1 MVDNHC
7 LEQQPFSGLS
17 EKEIVVNAGKH
28 VCAFCDEMFRTL
40 KELKKHYEVSH
51 DEIELKQEEHVFNTY
66 ESFQKW
72 KKEELRMKSLF
83 VKNGGV
89 RKSAKNKQFSYYI
102 CNRSGIAKL
111 KSERKRLEKI
121 GGSVKCGKTCPAFMT
136 AIREQKEEA
145 IKITVQYQT
154 VHACHEM
161 QVVCGKLRL
170 YEEDRRNLAALLKV
184 GMPYTKIIEN
194 IEKKCPPTER
204 LGLLTKKD
212 LHNVSRDFEV
222 DESILHAEDAVS
234 VDLQVK
240 KMQRDS
246 YNPVLIYKPL
256 GSSLAN
262 NPLIKEQDFIL
273 GIMTEAQLEFL
284 ELYGKKYNNDGFY
297 PWHDSVWLLV
307 DNNYDEDSNRLRR
320 EKEKEAILKE
330 KSVLHEEPTEL
341 VYEQFMGVSPFCS
354 SLLSIQ
360 HFPANKNI
368 VQQRVQQKS
377 RYFKKQKLANDTCI
391 VQPDIFCNYTFIM
404 LFTVGEAITGINYL
418 IASVFYQLYPP
429 PASYFRNLKF

>member
-1 MVDNHC
+1 
-7 LEQQPFSGLS
+7 
-17 EKEIVVNAGKH
+17 
-28 VCAFCDEMFRTL
+28 MFRTL

-51 DEIELKQEEHVFNTY
+51 DEIELKQEEHVFNTD

-72 KKEELRMKSLF
+72 KKEEVRTKSLF

-145 IKITVQYQT
+145 IKITAQYQS
-154 VHACHEM
+154 VHAGHEM
-161 QVVCGKLRL
+161 QVGKLRL
-170 YEEDRRNLAALLKV
+170 HEEDRRNLAALLKV
-184 GMPYTKIIEN
+184 GMPYTNIIEN
-194 IEKKCPPTER
+194 IQKKCPPTER

-256 GSSLAN
+256 GSFAN
-262 NPLIKEQDFIL
+262 NPLIKKQDFIL
-273 GIMTEAQLEFL
+273 GIMTETQLEFL
-284 ELYGKKYNNDGFY
+284 ELYGKNIIMM
-297 PWHDSVWLLV
+297 DSTHGTNQYGCLLTTIMV
-307 DNNYDEDSNRLRR
+307 SDDNHEGLLIAVCYSNRVSSDVLEPFFEEIKNRLPH
-320 EKEKEAILKE
+320 LKP
-330 KSVLHEEPTEL
+330 KV
-341 VYEQFMGVSPFCS
+341 FMSDDD
-354 SLLSIQ
+354 
-360 HFPANKNI
+360 PA
-368 VQQRVQQKS
+368 
-377 RYFKKQKLANDTCI
+377 
-391 VQPDIFCNYTFIM
+391 FCNAWSRVFGEVE
-404 LFTVGEAITGINYL
+404 FTLLCSWHVSRSWN
-418 IASVFYQLYPP
+418 
-429 PASYFRNLKF
+429 RNLNGKIKTT